1 MDFGIAMDESL
12 LCNPVFPYFEQ
23 ECCNSY
29 VCLPS
34 PTPIGGVCVGH
45 RLVSSFQVSRLRG
58 AVLKELYLRSI
69 VCTWTGFDE
78 ILDSG

>member
-1 MDFGIAMDESL
+1 MSHSFVTQFSPILNRNVIAVMFACHPQPPLE
-12 LCNPVFPYFEQ
+12 
-23 ECCNSY
+23 
-29 VCLPS
+29 
-34 PTPIGGVCVGH
+34 VCVWGY

-58 AVLKELYLRSI
+58 AVLKELYLRRI

>member
-1 MDFGIAMDESL
+1 MSHSF
-12 LCNPVFPYFEQ
+12 VTQF
-23 ECCNSY
+23 
-29 VCLPS
+29 S
-34 PTPIGGVCVGH
+34 PILNRNVVAVIFACHPPPPIGGVCVGH